1 MKVKYLY
8 QQLLSHFSVIV
19 IAFLLLSLLFSH
31 YVEQF
36 VYDSKTEELATYGQ
50 TILHD
55 IQQDQRNSNR
65 ILQSYGHVLNGR
77 DIQYSL
83 FDEKST
89 IIYSTGIKT
98 PLIELSEKEWH
109 NINNGETVIVKQD
122 FKRFNEAVTFVL
134 LPYVQNNRFVGG
146 ILLTSP
152 IKGSR
157 EVISQMNTYLLVTT
171 FIALAISLLLSW
183 ILSTFHVRRIKRLQ
197 LATSTVA
204 QGDYSVRIPSS
215 DFDEIGELAADFNK
229 MVERLDTSMEEI
241 ENLENRRRQFMAD
254 VSHELRTPLTTIRG
268 IIEGL
273 RNDMIPESEK
283 VKGLQLATNETMRLI
298 RLVNENLD
306 YEKIRSKQVILIK
319 QDIQLVELL
328 EIIKDQ
334 LDGVSMER
342 NNEIIVAVDPD
353 VSVFADYDRL
363 TQILIN
369 ITKNSIQ
376 FTENGRIYLRGY
388 ANDTNC
394 VIEIEDTGIGIDPD
408 DIEKIWGRFYKAIVS
423 RTTNPYGEF
432 GLGLSIVKSLVMMHN
447 GTIKVTS
454 EKGKGTKFT
463 LLFPL
468 QSKN

>member
-1 MKVKYLY
+1 MKIKYLY

-36 VYDSKTEELATYGQ
+36 VYDSKTEELATYGE
-50 TILHD
+50 TILRD
-55 IQQDQRNSNR
+55 IQADQRNSNR

-83 FDEKST
+83 FDEKSA
-89 IIYSTGIKT
+89 IIYSAGIKT

-109 NINNGETVIVKQD
+109 DIKNGETVIVKQD
-122 FKRFNEAVTFVL
+122 FKRFDEAVTFVL
-134 LPYVQNNRFVGG
+134 LPYIHNRQFIGG

-157 EVISQMNTYLLVTT
+157 EVISQMNTYLIVTT

-183 ILSTFHVRRIKRLQ
+183 ILSTFHVSRIKRLQ
-197 LATSTVA
+197 LATSAVA

-215 DFDEIGELAADFNK
+215 DFDEISELAGDFNG
-229 MVERLDTSMEEI
+229 MVEKLDASMEEI

-273 RNDMIPESEK
+273 KNNMIPESEK

-306 YEKIRSKQVILIK
+306 YEKIRSKQVTLIK

-328 EIIKDQ
+328 GIIKDQ
-334 LDGVSMER
+334 LDGVAEER
-342 NNEIIVAVDPD
+342 SNEVIVTADPD
-353 VSVFADYDRL
+353 VLVFADYDRL

-388 ANDTNC
+388 TSASNC

-408 DIEKIWGRFYKAIVS
+408 DIEKIWSRFYKAIVS

-447 GTIKVTS
+447 GTIDVTS

-463 LLFPL
+463 LSFPL
-468 QSKN
+468 QNEN

>member
-134 LPYVQNNRFVGG
+134 LPYVKNNRFVGG

-447 GTIKVTS
+447 GTIEVTS

>member
-342 NNEIIVAVDPD
+342 SNEIIVAVDPD

-447 GTIKVTS
+447 GTIEVTS